1 MDNNLVEHYFNIFKE
16 KIESNKQY
24 DFYSHIDFDSFYPII
39 KNSIIEMIRKNRQNV
54 LTSSFIDYILFP
66 PENFKNVLEKLSGD
80 NEDAFFNVI
89 YLYIMEPY
97 SNYVSGDYKQYAA
110 YMYSLSED
118 EFNKLRVKAT
128 ITALDLVKKI
138 GFDLQNQVIL
148 LTIIFGV
155 LAECFIERKL
165 SVYNDYLEKL
175 LKDPYS
181 YIDDIKLTDLYNKG
195 DINRRLTSIR
205 ILEVFENTR
214 KEIL

>member
-1 MDNNLVEHYFNIFKE
+1 MDNELVDYYFNIFKE
-16 KIESNKQY
+16 KIEPKKEY

-66 PENFKNVLEKLSGD
+66 PEEIKNVLEELSGD
-80 NEDAFFNVI
+80 DEDGFFNVI
-89 YLYIMEPY
+89 YYYIIKPY
-97 SNYVSGDYKQYAA
+97 SDYVSGDYKEYSA
-110 YMYSLSED
+110 YMNSLSED

-128 ITALDLVKKI
+128 QSALSIVKKI
-138 GFDLQNQVIL
+138 GFDLQNQVIV

-155 LAECFIERKL
+155 LAECFIEQKL
-165 SVYNDYLEKL
+165 TVYNDYLDKL

>member
-1 MDNNLVEHYFNIFKE
+1 M
-16 KIESNKQY
+16 
-24 DFYSHIDFDSFYPII
+24 
-39 KNSIIEMIRKNRQNV
+39 NV
-54 LTSSFIDYILFP
+54 L
-66 PENFKNVLEKLSGD
+66 
-80 NEDAFFNVI
+80 
-89 YLYIMEPY
+89 PY
-97 SNYVSGDYKQYAA
+97 
-110 YMYSLSED
+110 
-118 EFNKLRVKAT
+118 
-128 ITALDLVKKI
+128 
-138 GFDLQNQVIL
+138 IL

>member
-16 KIESNKQY
+16 KIEPKKEY
-24 DFYSHIDFDSFYPII
+24 DFYSHIDFDSLYPII

-97 SNYVSGDYKQYAA
+97 SNYVSVDY
-110 YMYSLSED
+110 
-118 EFNKLRVKAT
+118 KLRVKAT

>member
-24 DFYSHIDFDSFYPII
+24 DFYSHIDFDSLYPII

-66 PENFKNVLEKLSGD
+66 LEEIKNVLNELSGD
-80 NEDAFFNVI
+80 DEDGFFNVI
-89 YLYIMEPY
+89 YYYIIKPY
-97 SNYVSGDYKQYAA
+97 SDYVSGDYKEYSA
-110 YMYSLSED
+110 YMYSPGGD
-118 EFNKLRVKAT
+118 ELKKLKVKAT
-128 ITALDLVKKI
+128 QSALSIVQKL
-138 GFDLQNQVIL
+138 GFNLQNQVIV

-155 LAECFIERKL
+155 LAECFIEQKL
-165 SVYNDYLEKL
+165 SVYNDYLDKL

-214 KEIL
+214 KEIV

>member
-1 MDNNLVEHYFNIFKE
+1 MDNELVDYYFNIFKE
-16 KIESNKQY
+16 KIEPKKEY
-24 DFYSHIDFDSFYPII
+24 DFYSHIDFDSLYPII
-39 KNSIIEMIRKNRQNV
+39 KNSIIEMVRKNRQNV

-66 PENFKNVLEKLSGD
+66 PEEIKNVLEELSGD
-80 NEDAFFNVI
+80 DEDGFFNVI
-89 YLYIMEPY
+89 YYYIIKPY
-97 SNYVSGDYKQYAA
+97 SDYVSGDYKEYSA
-110 YMYSLSED
+110 YMNSLSED

-128 ITALDLVKKI
+128 QSALSIVQKL
-138 GFDLQNQVIL
+138 GFNIQNQVIV

-155 LAECFIERKL
+155 LAECFIEQKL
-165 SVYNDYLEKL
+165 TVYNDYLDKL